1 MWEDGFDHPMSMDYI
16 TTRFGMRRSYNGKDY
31 RTFHG
36 GVDFGASEGTP
47 IYAPAAGVVVMS
59 KTLDIRGTTTIIDH
73 GIGIFTG
80 YWHQQE
86 SAVSVGQKLASG
98 DLIGY
103 VGNTGLSTGPH
114 LHYEVIMNGKKI
126 DSQKLRLPSGKILKN
141 NERELFEIHRITTD
155 VLIAEMISK
164 KE

>member
-1 MWEDGFDHPMSMDYI
+1 MAISVTLHTSHLDMSPLNLKARQNM
-16 TTRFGMRRSYNGKDY
+16 
-31 RTFHG
+31 
-36 GVDFGASEGTP
+36 P
-47 IYAPAAGVVVMS
+47 LMS

-114 LHYEVIMNGKKI
+114 LHWEVWINGNQVNPLEWMKQDI
-126 DSQKLRLPSGKILKN
+126 Y
-141 NERELFEIHRITTD
+141 
-155 VLIAEMISK
+155 
-164 KE
+164 